1 MNLQPLLSQS
11 MDEGEFG
18 VVLWWKPGRSQDV
31 FRQHTQ
37 RLSDWA
43 VYQAKLDNG
52 AAENWDCE
60 AAQFCDQ
67 IFIT

>member
-11 MDEGEFG
+11 MDEGEVE
-18 VVLWWKPGRSQDV
+18 VVLWWKPGRPQDV

-43 VYQAKLDNG
+43 VPSKA
-52 AAENWDCE
+52 
-60 AAQFCDQ
+60 
-67 IFIT
+67 

>member
-11 MDEGEFG
+11 MDEGEFE

-43 VYQAKLDNG
+43 VPSNA
-52 AAENWDCE
+52 
-60 AAQFCDQ
+60 
-67 IFIT
+67 